1 MMDNHEVVTGIQ
13 QKTALEIN
21 EKLGIDLDKHWENYE
36 IQLSEDNRVIEEIH
50 PDMRLSLGEML
61 SVVNRCGT
69 EKEMETFNQIAD
81 YLEPYYEA
89 DLIQGEFYETPIV
102 KLTTDRQQNVK
113 VECLS
118 QYVSDSDIKFD
129 FNDSI
134 FNAVNHISHS
144 ITKSHNEIMNGD
156 VEYQGLY
163 PVNEDMVI
171 YCESTGKPLQQDEA
185 AYHFEGYGYVV
196 AEEVSPE
203 KLEGKEAYYTT
214 IGYGNV
220 EEKRLAPIRYV
231 EEKQVED
238 GDIRFNPV
246 EAIVN
251 DRKTETEEVFQ
262 TESVKTVGSVMKEHG
277 AMEVKE
283 SRTIPEV
290 GKRYVGKDTVHEEEQ
305 QQILQTREQ
314 ARRQHMMR
322 IRGCRDY

>member
-50 PDMRLSLGEML
+50 PDMGLSLGEML

-69 EKEMETFNQIAD
+69 EKEMDSFNQIAD

-89 DLIQGEFYETPIV
+89 DLIQGEFYDTPIAKV
-102 KLTTDRQQNVK
+102 STDRQQNMK

-118 QYVSDSDIKFD
+118 EYVADSDIEFD
-129 FNDSI
+129 FNHSV
-134 FNAVNHISHS
+134 FEAVNHINHS
-144 ITKSHNEIMNGD
+144 ITKSHKEIMNGD

-171 YCESTGKPLQQDEA
+171 YCESTGKPLQQDES

-203 KLEGKEAYYTT
+203 KLEGKDTYYTT
-214 IGYGNV
+214 IGYEDV
-220 EEKRLAPIRYV
+220 EEKRLAPIRFM
-231 EEKQVED
+231 EEQKIED
-238 GDIRFNPV
+238 GEVHFNPV
-246 EAIVN
+246 EEIVN
-251 DRKTETEEVFQ
+251 DRKTEIEEVFQ
-262 TESVKTVGSVMKEHG
+262 MESAKTVGSEKTEHD
-277 AMEVKE
+277 AIEVKG
-283 SRTIPEV
+283 SKTIPDV
-290 GKRYVGKDTVHEEEQ
+290 GKRYVGKDTIHEEEQ
-305 QQILQTREQ
+305 QQISQTREQ
-314 ARRQHMMR
+314 ARRNYMMKHML
-322 IRGCRDY
+322 GRDY

>member
-1 MMDNHEVVTGIQ
+1 MMDNHEVVTAIQ
-13 QKTALEIN
+13 QKTALEIE

-89 DLIQGEFYETPIV
+89 ELIQGEFYETPIA

-129 FNDSI
+129 FNHSV
-134 FNAVNHISHS
+134 FEAVNHISHS
-144 ITKSHNEIMNGD
+144 ITKSHNEVMNGD

-203 KLEGKEAYYTT
+203 KLEGKDAYYTT
-214 IGYGNV
+214 VGYEDV
-220 EEKRLAPIRYV
+220 EEKRLAPLRYM
-231 EEKQVED
+231 EEKKIED
-238 GDIRFNPV
+238 GELRFNPV
-246 EAIVN
+246 EEIVN
-251 DRKTETEEVFQ
+251 DRKGETEEVFQ
-262 TESVKTVGSVMKEHG
+262 MESAKTVGSVKKEHG
-277 AMEVKE
+277 AIEVQE
-283 SRTIPEV
+283 SKTIPDV
-290 GKRYVGKDTVHEEEQ
+290 GKRYIGKDTIHEEEQ
-305 QQILQTREQ
+305 QQVSQKREQ
-314 ARRQHMMR
+314 ARKQHMMR
-322 IRGCRDY
+322 LMGSRDY

>member
-1 MMDNHEVVTGIQ
+1 MMDNHEVVTAIQ
-13 QKTALEIN
+13 QKTALEIE
-21 EKLGIDLDKHWENYE
+21 EKLGVDLDKHWENYE

-50 PDMRLSLGEML
+50 PDMRLSLGELL

-69 EKEMETFNQIAD
+69 EKEMENFNQIAD

-89 DLIQGEFYETPIV
+89 ELIQEELYEMPIA

-118 QYVSDSDIKFD
+118 EYVSNSGLAFD

-144 ITKSHNEIMNGD
+144 ITKLHKEVMNGD

-203 KLEGKEAYYTT
+203 ELEGKDAYYTT
-214 IGYGNV
+214 IGYEDV
-220 EEKRLAPIRYV
+220 EEKRIAPIRYM
-231 EEKQVED
+231 EEKQIED
-238 GDIRFNPV
+238 GEIRFNPV
-246 EAIVN
+246 EEIVN
-251 DRKTETEEVFQ
+251 DCKTEAEEVFQ
-262 TESVKTVGSVMKEHG
+262 MESAKTVSSVMKEHG
-277 AMEVKE
+277 AIVVQE
-283 SRTIPEV
+283 SKTTPEV

-305 QQILQTREQ
+305 QILQTREQ
-314 ARRQHMMR
+314 ARKHYMMKHML
-322 IRGCRDY
+322 GRDY

>member
-1 MMDNHEVVTGIQ
+1 MMDNHELVTGIQ

-36 IQLSEDNRVIEEIH
+36 IKLSEDNRVIEETR
-50 PDMRLSLGEML
+50 PDMRLKLGELL

-69 EKEMETFNQIAD
+69 EKEMESFNQIAD

-89 DLIQGEFYETPIV
+89 DLIQGEFYETPIARV
-102 KLTTDRQQNVK
+102 STDRQQNMK

-118 QYVSDSDIKFD
+118 EFVSDSDIEFD
-129 FNDSI
+129 FNHSV
-134 FNAVNHISHS
+134 FEAVNHISQS

-203 KLEGKEAYYTT
+203 EIEDKDAHYTT
-214 IGYGNV
+214 IGYEDV
-220 EEKRLAPIRYV
+220 EEKRLAPIRFM
-231 EEKQVED
+231 EEQKIED
-238 GDIRFNPV
+238 GEVHFNPV
-246 EAIVN
+246 EEIVN

-262 TESVKTVGSVMKEHG
+262 MESAKTVGSVKTEHG
-277 AMEVKE
+277 AIEVKE
-283 SRTIPEV
+283 SKTISDV
-290 GKRYVGKDTVHEEEQ
+290 GKRYVGKDTIHEEEQ
-305 QQILQTREQ
+305 QQISQTREQ
-314 ARRQHMMR
+314 ARRHYMMKHML
-322 IRGCRDY
+322 GRDY

>member
-1 MMDNHEVVTGIQ
+1 MTDNHEVVTGIQ

-21 EKLGIDLDKHWENYE
+21 EKLGIDLEKHWENYE

-69 EKEMETFNQIAD
+69 EKEMETFNQISD

-89 DLIQGEFYETPIV
+89 DLIQGEFYETPIAKV
-102 KLTTDRQQNVK
+102 TTDRQQNMK
-113 VECLS
+113 VDCLS
-118 QYVSDSDIKFD
+118 EYVSDSDIEFD
-129 FNDSI
+129 FNHSVLE
-134 FNAVNHISHS
+134 AVNHINHS
-144 ITKSHNEIMNGD
+144 IAKSHKEVMNGD

-203 KLEGKEAYYTT
+203 EIEDKDAYFTT
-214 IGYGNV
+214 IGYEDV

-246 EAIVN
+246 EEIVN
-251 DRKTETEEVFQ
+251 DHKTEAEEVFQ
-262 TESVKTVGSVMKEHG
+262 MESAKTVSSVIKGHG
-277 AMEVKE
+277 AIVVQE
-283 SRTIPEV
+283 SKTTPEV

-305 QQILQTREQ
+305 KQVSQKREQ

-322 IRGCRDY
+322 LMGGRDY